1 MTKSDF
7 LDWKSHPITKEVFAQ
22 ISSNI
27 YGLQVELG
35 GTAGKDAWADT
46 LKVGAIQALS
56 DILDM
61 DFEMEDTP

>member
-35 GTAGKDAWADT
+35 GTAGADVRADGM
-46 LKVGAIQALS
+46 KVGAIQALQ
-56 DILDM
+56 DIQDI
-61 DFEMEDTP
+61 DFDDGDAQ